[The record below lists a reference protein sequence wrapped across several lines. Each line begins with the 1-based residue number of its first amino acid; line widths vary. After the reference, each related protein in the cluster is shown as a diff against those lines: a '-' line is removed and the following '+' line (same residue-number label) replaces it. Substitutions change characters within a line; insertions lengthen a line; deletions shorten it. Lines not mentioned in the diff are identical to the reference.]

1 MSSPSQFHTHD
12 SASRQSDC
20 TASLPEVGSQQT
32 TAVCK
37 EDLEASGAQLVQGI
51 VQAPEN
57 GFVVLARRG
66 LQGILWRHRK
76 RKESDNIQ
84 LICHRQIK

>member
-1 MSSPSQFHTHD
+1 M
-12 SASRQSDC
+12 
-20 TASLPEVGSQQT
+20 
-32 TAVCK
+32 CK

-76 RKESDNIQ
+76 GKEPHKIE
-84 LICHRQIK
+84 LICHRQIKELPDELQEGGDSHQLPRQLETITRHRELQMAP